1 MPADLVKNSMK
12 LIGFSAVNVCCSKA
26 FMDMYIFMIFVHIG
40 MRMTFT
46 PTLRANDA
54 AIVGAGS
61 VFGITVPPG
70 QKDFQYQA
78 VCSSEC
84 SSKVRTIVMIFS

>member
-1 MPADLVKNSMK
+1 MPADLVKNSKK
-12 LIGFSAVNVCCSKA
+12 LIGFSAVNVCCSMA
-26 FMDMYIFMIFVHIG
+26 FVVMCALMVLLHIG

-78 VCSSEC
+78 VCSSQC
-84 SSKVRTIVMIFS
+84 SSKVRTII